1 MNYLV
6 LFSMHHIFLL
16 EFIFLRWYNI
26 KDEEIC
32 DQMEKI
38 WV

>member
-1 MNYLV
+1 MNDLV
-6 LFSMHHIFLL
+6 SFSIYPIFLF
-16 EFIFLRWYNI
+16 EFIFRWYNI

-32 DQMEKI
+32 DPMEKF